1 MMESLRTWLSS
12 IVAVTL
18 LIAMAESLV
27 PEGTMRRVAGF
38 TGGLVLLL
46 ALVRPVLARG
56 LPDLTLETEKWTAAI
71 EEEQASLSRQGEDAL
86 AALIAERTASYI
98 WDKGA
103 ALGLEVKANVE
114 TRTGEAGLPVPE
126 RVELEGP
133 YSKELADYITHEL
146 NIPPERQ
153 VWNEQEN

>member
-46 ALVRPVLARG
+46 ALVRPVLAGG
-56 LPDLTLETEKWTAAI
+56 LLDLTLETEKWTAAI

>member
-46 ALVRPVLARG
+46 ALVRPVLAGG

-133 YSKELADYITHEL
+133 YSKELADYITHAL

>member
-18 LIAMAESLV
+18 LLSIAQSLV
-27 PEGTMRRVAGF
+27 PEGTLRRVAGF

-46 ALVRPVLARG
+46 ALVRPVLAGG

-86 AALIAERTASYI
+86 AGLIAERTASYI

>member
-46 ALVRPVLARG
+46 ALVRPVLAGG

-71 EEEQASLSRQGEDAL
+71 EEEQATLSRQGEDAL

>member
-18 LIAMAESLV
+18 LIAIAESLV

-46 ALVRPVLARG
+46 ALVRPVLAGG

-71 EEEQASLSRQGEDAL
+71 EDQQASLSRQGEDAL

>member
-46 ALVRPVLARG
+46 ALVRPVLAGG

-114 TRTGEAGLPVPE
+114 TRTGEAGLPVPQ
-126 RVELEGP
+126 RVELGGP

>member
-46 ALVRPVLARG
+46 ALVRPVLAGG

-71 EEEQASLSRQGEDAL
+71 EEQQESLSRQGEDAL
-86 AALIAERTASYI
+86 AARIAERTASYI

>member
-46 ALVRPVLARG
+46 ALVRPVLAGG
-56 LPDLTLETEKWTAAI
+56 LLDLTLETEKWTAAI

-114 TRTGEAGLPVPE
+114 TRTGEAGLPVPQ

>member
-46 ALVRPVLARG
+46 ALLRPVLAGG

-71 EEEQASLSRQGEDAL
+71 VEEQASLSRQGEDAL

-114 TRTGEAGLPVPE
+114 TRTGEAGLPVPQ

>member
-46 ALVRPVLARG
+46 ALVRPVLAGG
-56 LPDLTLETEKWTAAI
+56 LPDLTLETEQWTAAI

>member
-46 ALVRPVLARG
+46 ALVRPVLAGG

-71 EEEQASLSRQGEDAL
+71 EEELASLSRQGEDAL

-114 TRTGEAGLPVPE
+114 TRTGEAGLPVPQ

>member
-1 MMESLRTWLSS
+1 MTQPHPAWRAWPKACS
-12 IVAVTL
+12 I
-18 LIAMAESLV
+18 S
-27 PEGTMRRVAGF
+27 
-38 TGGLVLLL
+38 
-46 ALVRPVLARG
+46 AR
-56 LPDLTLETEKWTAAI
+56 
-71 EEEQASLSRQGEDAL
+71 
-86 AALIAERTASYI
+86 
-98 WDKGA
+98 
-103 ALGLEVKANVE
+103 VE

>member
-1 MMESLRTWLSS
+1 MMESLRTWIAS

-46 ALVRPVLARG
+46 ALVRPVLAGG
-56 LPDLTLETEKWTAAI
+56 LPDLALETEQWTAAI
-71 EEEQASLSRQGEDAL
+71 EEQQASLSRQGEDAL
-86 AALIAERTASYI
+86 ASLIAERTASYI

-103 ALGLEVKANVE
+103 ALGLEVTAHVE
-114 TRTGEAGLPVPE
+114 TRTGEAGLPVPAG
-126 RVELEGP
+126 VELEGP
-133 YSKELADYITHEL
+133 YSQELADYITHEL

>member
-1 MMESLRTWLSS
+1 MMELLRTWLSS

-46 ALVRPVLARG
+46 ALVRPVLAGG

-114 TRTGEAGLPVPE
+114 TRTGEAGLPVPQ

>member
-46 ALVRPVLARG
+46 ALVRPGR
-56 LPDLTLETEKWTAAI
+56 
-71 EEEQASLSRQGEDAL
+71 EDCR
-86 AALIAERTASYI
+86 I
-98 WDKGA
+98 
-103 ALGLEVKANVE
+103 
-114 TRTGEAGLPVPE
+114 
-126 RVELEGP
+126 
-133 YSKELADYITHEL
+133 
-146 NIPPERQ
+146 
-153 VWNEQEN
+153 

>member
-27 PEGTMRRVAGF
+27 PEVTLRRVAGF

-46 ALVRPVLARG
+46 ALVRPVLAGG

-114 TRTGEAGLPVPE
+114 TRTGEAGLPVPQ

>member
-46 ALVRPVLARG
+46 ALVRPVLAGG
-56 LPDLTLETEKWTAAI
+56 LPDLTLETEAWTKAI
-71 EEEQASLSRQGEDAL
+71 EDQQASLSRQGEDAL

>member
-46 ALVRPVLARG
+46 ALVRPGLAGG

-71 EEEQASLSRQGEDAL
+71 EEQQASLSRQGEDAL

>member
-46 ALVRPVLARG
+46 ALVRPVLAGG

-71 EEEQASLSRQGEDAL
+71 EDQQASLSRQGEDAL

-133 YSKELADYITHEL
+133 YSKKLADYITHEL

>member
-46 ALVRPVLARG
+46 ALVRPVLAGG
-56 LPDLTLETEKWTAAI
+56 LPDLTLETEAWTAAI
-71 EEEQASLSRQGEDAL
+71 EAQQADLSRQGENAL

-98 WDKGA
+98 WDKGT

>member
-46 ALVRPVLARG
+46 ALVRPVLAGG

-71 EEEQASLSRQGEDAL
+71 EEQQASLSRQGEDAL

-114 TRTGEAGLPVPE
+114 TRTGEAGLPVPQ

>member
-27 PEGTMRRVAGF
+27 PEGTIRRVAGF

-46 ALVRPVLARG
+46 ALVRPVLAGG

-71 EEEQASLSRQGEDAL
+71 EEQQASLSRQGEDAL

-98 WDKGA
+98 WDNGA

-114 TRTGEAGLPVPE
+114 TRTGEAGLPVPQ

>member
-46 ALVRPVLARG
+46 ALVRPVLAGG

-114 TRTGEAGLPVPE
+114 TRTGEAGLPVPQ

-153 VWNEQEN
+153 VWNEQES

>member
-18 LIAMAESLV
+18 LLSIAQSLV
-27 PEGTMRRVAGF
+27 PEGTLRRVAGF

-46 ALVRPVLARG
+46 ALLRPLLAGG
-56 LPDLTLETEKWTAAI
+56 LPDLGLETEAWTKAI
-71 EEEQASLSRQGEDAL
+71 EAQQADLSRQGEDAL
-86 AALIAERTASYI
+86 AGLIAERTASYI

-103 ALGLEVKANVE
+103 ALGLEVTAAVE
-114 TRTGEAGLPVPE
+114 TRTGEEGIPVPYS
-126 RVELEGP
+126 VELEGP
-133 YSKELADYITHEL
+133 YSQELESYITEEL
-146 NIPPERQ
+146 DIPPERQ

>member
-1 MMESLRTWLSS
+1 MMESLRTWRSS

-27 PEGTMRRVAGF
+27 PEGTMRGVAGF

-46 ALVRPVLARG
+46 ALVRPVLAGG

-86 AALIAERTASYI
+86 ATLIAERTASYI

-146 NIPPERQ
+146 NFPPERQ
-153 VWNEQEN
+153 VWNEQQN

>member
-46 ALVRPVLARG
+46 ALVRPVLAGG

-146 NIPPERQ
+146 NNPPERQ

>member
-1 MMESLRTWLSS
+1 MMESLRIWLSS

-46 ALVRPVLARG
+46 ALVRPVLAGG

>member
-1 MMESLRTWLSS
+1 MMESLRTWIAS

-46 ALVRPVLARG
+46 ALLRPLLAGG
-56 LPDLTLETEKWTAAI
+56 LPDLGLETEAWTKAI
-71 EEEQASLSRQGEDAL
+71 EAQQADLSRQGEDAL
-86 AALIAERTASYI
+86 AGLIAERTASYI

-103 ALGLEVKANVE
+103 ALGLEVTAAVE
-114 TRTGEAGLPVPE
+114 TRTGEEGIPVPYS
-126 RVELEGP
+126 VELEGP
-133 YSKELADYITHEL
+133 YSQELASYITEEL
-146 NIPPERQ
+146 DIPPERQ

>member
-46 ALVRPVLARG
+46 ALVRPVLAGG

-103 ALGLEVKANVE
+103 ALGLEVKANVG
-114 TRTGEAGLPVPE
+114 TRTGEAGLPVPQ

>member
-18 LIAMAESLV
+18 LLSIAQSLV
-27 PEGTMRRVAGF
+27 PEGTLRRVAGF

-46 ALVRPVLARG
+46 ALLRPLLAGG
-56 LPDLTLETEKWTAAI
+56 LPDLGLETEAWTKAI
-71 EEEQASLSRQGEDAL
+71 EAQQADLSRQGEDAL
-86 AALIAERTASYI
+86 AGLIAERTASYI

>member
-46 ALVRPVLARG
+46 ALVRPVLAGG

-103 ALGLEVKANVE
+103 ALGLEVTANVE
-114 TRTGEAGLPVPE
+114 TRTGEAGLPVPQ

>member
-1 MMESLRTWLSS
+1 MMESLRTWIAS

-46 ALVRPVLARG
+46 ALVRPVLAGG
-56 LPDLTLETEKWTAAI
+56 LPDLALETEQWTAAI

-86 AALIAERTASYI
+86 ASLIAERTASYI

-103 ALGLEVKANVE
+103 ALGLEVTARVE
-114 TRTGEAGLPVPE
+114 TRTGEAGLPVPQ

-133 YSKELADYITHEL
+133 YSQELADYITQEL

>member
-27 PEGTMRRVAGF
+27 PERTIRRVAGF

-46 ALVRPVLARG
+46 ALVRPVLAGG

>member
-46 ALVRPVLARG
+46 ALVRPVLAGG

-114 TRTGEAGLPVPE
+114 TRTGEAGLPVPQ

-133 YSKELADYITHEL
+133 YSKELAAYITHEL

>member
-18 LIAMAESLV
+18 LIAMAQSLV
-27 PEGTMRRVAGF
+27 PEGIMRRVAGF

-46 ALVRPVLARG
+46 ALVRPVLAGG

-114 TRTGEAGLPVPE
+114 TRTGEAGLPVPQ